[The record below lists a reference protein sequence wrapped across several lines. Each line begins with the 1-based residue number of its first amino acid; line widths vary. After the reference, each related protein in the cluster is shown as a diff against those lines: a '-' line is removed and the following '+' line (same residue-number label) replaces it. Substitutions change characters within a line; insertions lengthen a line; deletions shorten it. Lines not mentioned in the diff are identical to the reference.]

1 METAKLKLN
10 TPEEFPG
17 QKNQIYILKWS
28 PIVDVS
34 NKYIIQIKN
43 VLLFFFNGG
52 YYHAA

>member
-34 NKYIIQIKN
+34 NKYIKN
-43 VLLFFFNGG
+43 VFFFLNGG